1 MASFKKKSL
10 KKHTDENT
18 PYSPSKSVSTV
29 NITMESVG
37 DPDSPLSTNSLIFD
51 GENFVLPLDQDDM
64 NQTNFV
70 LQGHL
75 HHFLQVSTLQ
85 LIH

>member
-1 MASFKKKSL
+1 MAYFKKKLL

-29 NITMESVG
+29 NITMESIG

-51 GENFVLPLDQDDM
+51 GRTLFCHLIRM
-64 NQTNFV
+64 IWIKQTFV

-75 HHFLQVSTLQ
+75 HQFPQVSTLQ
-85 LIH
+85 LIN

>member
-1 MASFKKKSL
+1 MASFKKKLL

-29 NITMESVG
+29 NITMESIG

-64 NQTNFV
+64 NQTNFFPPRTSSP
-70 LQGHL
+70 LPSRKY
-75 HHFLQVSTLQ
+75 FA
-85 LIH
+85 IN

>member
-1 MASFKKKSL
+1 
-10 KKHTDENT
+10 
-18 PYSPSKSVSTV
+18 
-29 NITMESVG
+29 MESIG

-64 NQTNFV
+64 DKQTFV

-75 HHFLQVSTLQ
+75 HHFLKVSTLQ
-85 LIH
+85 LIN